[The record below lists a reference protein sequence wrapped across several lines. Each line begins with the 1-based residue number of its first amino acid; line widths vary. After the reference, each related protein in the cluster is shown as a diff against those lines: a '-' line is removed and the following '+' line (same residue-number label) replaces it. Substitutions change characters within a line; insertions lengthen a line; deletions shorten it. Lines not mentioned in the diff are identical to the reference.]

1 MFNRGWQGRFDRHDL
16 RVPTLRLLAERP
28 RRGAELAEAL
38 EDQRWGRRGTNPAAV
53 YPTLQ
58 LLEDL
63 GYVVIQEQEGKRL
76 YTITDEGRRYLA
88 EHARGGPEYFDPA
101 EWWTLAFDGE
111 RHAVFRELGEF
122 ARLVGKEA
130 GLGRHDAATLERVRA
145 TIAGARLQVEAIL
158 AGERAAASPAGE
170 ATGSAPS
177 TRPSAPPPSVL

>member
-1 MFNRGWQGRFDRHDL
+1 MFGRGWQRRFGRHDL
-16 RVPTLRLLAERP
+16 RIPILRLLAERP
-28 RRGAELAEAL
+28 RRGPELVQAL
-38 EDQRWGRRGTNPAAV
+38 EDQPWGRRVANPAAV

-63 GYVVIQEQEGKRL
+63 GCVAITDADGKRL

-88 EHARGGPEYFDPA
+88 EHARAASEHFDPA

-111 RHAVFRELGEF
+111 RHALFRELGEF

-145 TIAGARLQVEAIL
+145 TIAGARREVEAIL
-158 AGERAAASPAGE
+158 AGERPAASA
-170 ATGSAPS
+170 APGANQGP
-177 TRPSAPPPSVL
+177 TPPNVL